1 MYCNLAT
8 SRLACVILNTCYY
21 NIYLKF
27 TWRKSIAVQFIEI
40 HQTHPQHRLIQKAV
54 AIIQDG
60 GVIAYPT
67 DSAYALGC
75 HIGDKQALERIRNIR
90 KVDKNHN
97 LTLVVQDLSEISIYA
112 KVDNPTYRLLK
123 ACTPG
128 AYTFILKG
136 TRDVPKRLL
145 HPKRKTIGL
154 RVPDNIIAQGL
165 LAELNEPLMSSTLIL
180 PEQMTPLTEAN
191 DIRDALFKQIDLI
204 IDGGHCGIDP
214 TTVVDFTQ
222 EYPEIIR
229 QGKGDTTCFN
239 LN

>member
-1 MYCNLAT
+1 
-8 SRLACVILNTCYY
+8 
-21 NIYLKF
+21 
-27 TWRKSIAVQFIEI
+27 VQFFEI
-40 HQTHPQHRLIQKAV
+40 HPTHPQQRLIQKSV
-54 AIIQDG
+54 DIIKDG

-75 HIGDKQALERIRNIR
+75 HIGDKQALERIRDIR
-90 KVDKNHN
+90 QVDKNHN
-97 LTLVVQDLSEISIYA
+97 FTLVVQDLSEISTYA
-112 KVDNPTYRLLK
+112 KVDNPTYRILK

-154 RVPDNIIAQGL
+154 RVPNNVIVHNL
-165 LAELNEPLMSSTLIL
+165 LTVLAEPLMSSTLIL
-180 PEQMTPLTEAN
+180 PEQSMPLTDAV
-191 DIRDALFKQIDLI
+191 DISDALSNKVDLV

-222 EYPEIIR
+222 EYPEIVR
-229 QGKGDTTCFN
+229 EGKGDLACFK
-239 LN
+239 

>member
-1 MYCNLAT
+1 M
-8 SRLACVILNTCYY
+8 
-21 NIYLKF
+21 
-27 TWRKSIAVQFIEI
+27 QFFEI
-40 HQTHPQHRLIQKAV
+40 HPQNPQVRLIQKSV
-54 AIIQDG
+54 AIIQQG

-97 LTLVVQDLSEISIYA
+97 FTLVVQDLSEISVYA

-123 ACTPG
+123 SCTPG
-128 AYTFILKG
+128 AYTFILQG
-136 TRDVPKRLL
+136 TREVPKRLL

-154 RVPDNIIAQGL
+154 RVPDNIIVHNL

-180 PEQMTPLTEAN
+180 PDEDMPLTDAE
-191 DIRDALFKQIDLI
+191 DIRNALDRHVDLI
-204 IDGGHCGIDP
+204 IDGGHCGIEP

-222 EYPEIIR
+222 DIPDIVR
-229 QGKGDTTCFN
+229 FGKGDASCFN